1 MPITS
6 RTGAAGPRAV
16 LDGTGLDV
24 WEVVETVRL
33 VGNHVARAA
42 RYLEI
47 GETEVR
53 EALDHAASHPDE
65 LAAFTARQR
74 AAADADLARARGGG
88 AG

>member
-1 MPITS
+1 MPIVS

-33 VGNHVARAA
+33 VGNHVGRAA

-47 GETEVR
+47 DEAAVR
-53 EALDHAASHPDE
+53 EALGHAASHPDE
-65 LAAFTARQR
+65 LAAFSALQR
-74 AAADADLARARGGG
+74 AAADADLARARSEG
-88 AG
+88 AA

>member
-6 RTGAAGPRAV
+6 RTGAAGPRPV

-33 VGNHVARAA
+33 VGNHLARAA

-47 GETEVR
+47 DEAAVR
-53 EALDHAASHPDE
+53 EALGHAAAHPDE
-65 LAAFTARQR
+65 LRAFTALQR
-74 AAADADLARARGGG
+74 AAADADLARARGEG